1 MQRYALISVSDK
13 TGVVELAT
21 ELVNLGL
28 KIIST
33 GGTYAVLVESG
44 LEVMEVSTYSGQPEI
59 MNGRV
64 KTLHPRFM
72 VEY

>member
-13 TGVVELAT
+13 TGVIELAT

-33 GGTYAVLVESG
+33 GGTYAALVESG

-64 KTLHPRFM
+64 KTLHPKIHGGI
-72 VEY
+72 